1 MYVCVIKQRVFDTP
15 DLNRLISL
23 LNKLGVDICTYGEYV
38 NVGGK
43 LIDKTDENALKNL
56 LAKKYGVLVCN
67 SYKQAACS
75 TTDKSP
81 FIKSA
86 KAFSK
91 LMEELY
97 EEEVFR

>member
-1 MYVCVIKQRVFDTP
+1 MYVCVVNHRVFDAP
-15 DLNRLISL
+15 DIDHLISL
-23 LNKLGVDICTYGEYV
+23 LNKLKIDICTYGEYI
-38 NVGGK
+38 NIKGK
-43 LIDKTDENALKNL
+43 LITKNDDNALKKY
-56 LAKKYGVLVCN
+56 LAKEYGVIVSD
-67 SYKQAACS
+67 SYKQAALS
-75 TTDKSP
+75 TTDKTP